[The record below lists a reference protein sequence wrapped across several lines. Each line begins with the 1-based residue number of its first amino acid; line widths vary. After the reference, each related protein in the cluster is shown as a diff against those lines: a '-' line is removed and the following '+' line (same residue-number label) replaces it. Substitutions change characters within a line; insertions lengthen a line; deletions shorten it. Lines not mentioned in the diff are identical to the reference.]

1 MKLSIITINWND
13 EAGLRKTVE
22 SVLGQTARKELEYIV
37 VDGASTDGSAQAL
50 EEYGGRI
57 DRWVSEPDKGIYNA
71 MNKGVRMSTGEY
83 LLFMNSGDTLYDEN
97 VVKTL
102 LPELESGE
110 DIVTGKML
118 YSGKNRYSQADDPIS
133 LLYLYQSSL
142 PHDATFIRRRLLE
155 ETPYD
160 ESLRIASDW
169 KFFVQVIVQQ
179 GCSYKI
185 VDHVVS
191 EFDTHGISATNR
203 DLCKQER
210 EKAIKELFPPR
221 VLVDYLRFTKGGGY
235 QDTEYDRFYLK
246 LREYHYGF
254 RLYSLNVFLVRVL
267 SLFKKSAKFA
277 KSFPLKLQKKDYR

>member
-1 MKLSIITINWND
+1 MKLSVITINRNNVI
-13 EAGLRKTVE
+13 GLRETIE
-22 SVLGQTARKELEYIV
+22 SVLNQTARDELEYIV
-37 VDGASTDGSAQAL
+37 IDGASTDGSAQLL
-50 EEYGGRI
+50 ETYDGRVDGWI
-57 DRWVSEPDKGIYNA
+57 SESDTGIYNA

-83 LLFMNSGDTLYDEN
+83 LLFLNSGDTLFDKD
-97 VVKTL
+97 VVKIL

-118 YSGKNRYSQADDPIS
+118 YSGKNRYSQADNPIS
-133 LLYLYQSSL
+133 LLFLYQSSL

-155 ETPYD
+155 KTPYD

-179 GCSYKI
+179 GCSYRI
-185 VDHVVS
+185 VDHVIS

-210 EKAIKELFPPR
+210 DKAIKELFPSR

-246 LREYHYGF
+246 LREYHYGY
-254 RLYSLNVFLVRVL
+254 RIYSLNVFLVRIL
-267 SLFKKSAKFA
+267 SIFKKSAKFA
-277 KSFPLKLQKKDYR
+277 KSFPIKLKKRDYR

>member
-13 EAGLRKTVE
+13 EAGLRKTIE

-37 VDGASTDGSAQAL
+37 IDGASTDGSPQVL
-50 EEYGGRI
+50 EEYGDRI
-57 DRWVSEPDKGIYNA
+57 DRWVSEPDSGIYNA

-83 LLFMNSGDTLYDEN
+83 LLFMNSGDTLYN
-97 VVKTL
+97 STVVETL

-118 YSGKNRYSQADDPIS
+118 YSGKGRYSQADDPIT
-133 LLYLYQSSL
+133 LLFLYQSSL
-142 PHDATFIRRRLLE
+142 PHDATFIRRQLLID
-155 ETPYD
+155 TPYD

-179 GCSYKI
+179 NCSYKI

-191 EFDTHGISATNR
+191 EFDTHGISAKNR

-210 EKAIKELFPPR
+210 DKALDELFPPR
-221 VLVDYLRFTKGGGY
+221 VLADYFRFTKGEGY
-235 QDTEYDRFYLK
+235 QGSEYDRFYVK
-246 LREYHYGF
+246 LRDYQYG
-254 RLYSLNVFLVRVL
+254 RVLYNLNVWIMHIVARFN
-267 SLFKKSAKFA
+267 KKAQWA
-277 KSFPLKLQKKDYR
+277 ENYQIRRKK